1 MTGWERV
8 VVRDS
13 DQKRYALIQ
22 PTGARAG
29 NQMLQEYIADQTP
42 MARPASIIIPYF
54 RYFFVQSS
62 PPAAKIQTAPLFPSI
77 VIFGISISSSGQV
90 RNARISCKIVQSSLT
105 CFHHPFLHGF
115 LQAFQCE

>member
-42 MARPASIIIPYF
+42 PWQDLPA
-54 RYFFVQSS
+54 
-62 PPAAKIQTAPLFPSI
+62 
-77 VIFGISISSSGQV
+77 
-90 RNARISCKIVQSSLT
+90 
-105 CFHHPFLHGF
+105 
-115 LQAFQCE
+115 